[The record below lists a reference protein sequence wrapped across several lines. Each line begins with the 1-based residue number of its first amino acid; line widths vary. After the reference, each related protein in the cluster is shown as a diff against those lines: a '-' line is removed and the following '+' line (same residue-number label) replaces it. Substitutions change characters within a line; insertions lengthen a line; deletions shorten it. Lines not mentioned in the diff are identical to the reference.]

1 MTAALTVWLTGLSG
15 SGKSTLA
22 EATAAWLREQGIA
35 HTVLDGDVLRT
46 GLCRDLGFS
55 DADRRENIRRVAEV
69 ARLMNRA
76 GTTVICALISP
87 TRADRSMA
95 REIVGPERFVEVHV
109 AASLSACEAR
119 DPKGLYKRARAGLV
133 PQFTGIDSVY
143 EEPLEPALRL
153 ETAQQPVA
161 QSLAELCLCLQARRA
176 KLLA

>member
-69 ARLMNRA
+69 ARLMNDA
-76 GTTVICALISP
+76 GVTVICALISP
-87 TRADRSMA
+87 FRVDRDMA
-95 REIVGPERFVEVHV
+95 RSIVGSSRFIEVHV
-109 AASLSACEAR
+109 ATPLAACEAR
-119 DPKGLYKRARAGLV
+119 DPKGLYKRARAGLI
-133 PQFTGIDSVY
+133 PQFTGIDSAY
-143 EEPLEPALRL
+143 EEPLKPELRL
-153 ETAQQPVA
+153 STEQETVA
-161 QSLAELCLCLQARRA
+161 RSLSQMLGCLRDRGLGA
-176 KLLA
+176 